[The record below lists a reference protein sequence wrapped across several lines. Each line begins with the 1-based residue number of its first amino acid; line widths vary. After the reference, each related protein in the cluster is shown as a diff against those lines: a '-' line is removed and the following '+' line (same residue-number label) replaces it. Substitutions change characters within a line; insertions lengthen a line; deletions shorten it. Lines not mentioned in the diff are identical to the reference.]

1 MIKGRSALDSLLEFG
16 LANDG
21 PLNKGGLG
29 VNKPEE
35 VNKDTGAVDDVN
47 KSDVNKRKEY
57 MRNYMAKKRGK
68 A

>member
-1 MIKGRSALDSLLEFG
+1 MIKGRSALESLQEFG
-16 LANDG
+16 LVNDG

-29 VNKPEE
+29 VSKPEP
-35 VNKDTGAVDDVN
+35 VNNAGTVDDVN